1 MDHISIIIATYN
13 RPALLKS
20 VLRSVLDQES
30 NGEFDVEVVV
40 VDNSADRS
48 AERTIHEIAATSPIE
63 IKYVSEARQNISLAR
78 NAGLAASN
86 GTLIAF
92 IDDDERASRHWL
104 RSLVAA
110 QQTFQADVVFG
121 PVHPEFEGGV
131 APVWESAE
139 SFYDR
144 DAGIATGTPVTL
156 GGTGN
161 VLIRRECFASSEPF
175 DPAYGKTGGGDT
187 DFFQRLSQAGFSAV
201 WCAEACVTEF
211 LPKTRCSQ
219 MYLFRRA
226 FRSNQSFVRVER
238 KNSRYGMVA
247 GAYWFVNGLVQAT
260 ALALPALG
268 LSLSRGS
275 TAVRIKR
282 RFFGSLGKVLSI
294 SIFNYEF
301 YGDHRNST
309 SVRNP
314 L

>member
-1 MDHISIIIATYN
+1 MGHISIIIATYD
-13 RPALLKS
+13 RPVLLKRA
-20 VLRSVLDQES
+20 LCSVLDQGCI
-30 NGEFDVEVVV
+30 GELDVEVVI

-48 AERTIHEIAATSPIE
+48 AEQTIHEIAANSPIA

-86 GTLIAF
+86 GTMVAF
-92 IDDDERASRHWL
+92 IDDDERASPHWL
-104 RSLVAA
+104 CSLIAT

-121 PVHPEFEGGV
+121 PVHPEFEGGI
-131 APVWESAE
+131 APVWESTE

-144 DAGIATGTPVTL
+144 DAGIVTGTPVTL

-161 VLIRRECFASSEPF
+161 VLIRRECFTSPEPF
-175 DPAYGKTGGGDT
+175 DPAYGKTGGEDT
-187 DFFQRLSQAGFSAV
+187 DFFQRLSQAGFSSV
-201 WCAEACVTEF
+201 WCAEAHVTEF

-219 MYLFRRA
+219 LYLFRRA
-226 FRSNQSFVRVER
+226 FKSNQSFVRVER

-247 GAYWFVNGLVQAT
+247 GAYWFVNGLVQAI

-268 LSLSRGS
+268 LSLSRGP

-282 RFFGSLGKVLSI
+282 RFFGALGKVLSV

-301 YGDHRNST
+301 YGNRRSST